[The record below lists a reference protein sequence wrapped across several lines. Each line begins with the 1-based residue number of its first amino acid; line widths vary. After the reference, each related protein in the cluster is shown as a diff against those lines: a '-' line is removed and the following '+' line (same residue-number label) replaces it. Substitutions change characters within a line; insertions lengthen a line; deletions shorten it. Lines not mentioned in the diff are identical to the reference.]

1 MRFSPDLLILTSLA
15 LMLMGSIAIFSYLVH
30 RETHRRSDA
39 LLLDWARSRQ
49 MKKLD
54 RERGVPVPLDV
65 WDHRGITLLTGFT
78 GSAITVARVQTSEG
92 LKWNCLI
99 RHLETSASICG
110 VRSVEASSTLLDL
123 IDLPILPGQ
132 AQQHRVVAMGHDIP
146 SARALMDR
154 VAPLIPADLSLIRF
168 DRHVLIDFSGRPFDP
183 VELSRI
189 TQLTEQLV
197 AVV

>member
-1 MRFSPDLLILTSLA
+1 MTPDLLIFASLG
-15 LMLMGSIAIFSYLVH
+15 LMLLGGIVIFSYLVH
-30 RETHRRSDA
+30 RETHRRGDV
-39 LLLDWARSRQ
+39 LLSDWARSRQ
-49 MKKLD
+49 MKRLD
-54 RERGVPVPLDV
+54 RERGVPAPLDA
-65 WDHRGITLLTGFT
+65 WDHRGISLLTGFA
-78 GSAITVARVQTSEG
+78 GGAITVARVQTSEG

-99 RHLETSASICG
+99 RSLETSASISG

-132 AQQHRVVAMGHDIP
+132 GQQHRVVAMGYDIA

-168 DRHVLIDFSGRPFDP
+168 DRFILIDFSGRPFDP
-183 VELSRI
+183 VELARI

-197 AVV
+197 SVV

>member
-1 MRFSPDLLILTSLA
+1 MTPDYLILTSLG
-15 LMLMGSIAIFSYLVH
+15 LMFLGSFVIFSYLVH

-39 LLLDWARSRQ
+39 LLLDWARSKQ
-49 MKKLD
+49 MTRLD
-54 RERGVPVPLDV
+54 RERGVPPPLEA
-65 WDHRGITLLTGFT
+65 WDHRGISLLTGFT
-78 GSAITVARVQTSEG
+78 GGAITVARVQTSEG

-99 RHLETSASICG
+99 RHLESSAPVSG
-110 VRSVEASSTLLDL
+110 VRSVEATSTLLDL

-132 AQQHRVVAMGHDIP
+132 AQQHRVVAMGHDIA

-183 VELSRI
+183 VELTRI